1 MYYYQYYVLVAA
13 IRKIFKW
20 ISSLCSHLV
29 VRENKPPIHSM
40 KYCWSH
46 KDAEVVGEIRV
57 VIAVAVAVAGAVV
70 VVVVVEAAT
79 TNKFK

>member
-1 MYYYQYYVLVAA
+1 
-13 IRKIFKW
+13 
-20 ISSLCSHLV
+20 
-29 VRENKPPIHSM
+29 M

-70 VVVVVEAAT
+70 VVVVVVEAAT